1 MSEINTISL
10 YIPGI
15 KIEVYGGDMD
25 IRKVQITGGASYSI
39 SLPKEWAR
47 SQKIA
52 KNDPLAVMVQEDGAL
67 LITPKIPGARVQRE
81 RTFDVTPAM
90 DPVFLFRLL
99 IAAYIGGYSV
109 IRLTAA
115 HRFPPFVRAVVRDFT
130 RMTIGQEV
138 AGETEASITIKD
150 LLNPVEMPL
159 DRTISRMAVIVRS
172 MHRDAMAA
180 LLAGNSVLAE
190 DVIARDND
198 VDRLHWLVSRQ
209 FNLILTDPDMAR
221 SMKITPAT
229 AARFYGLS
237 RLIERIGDH
246 GVSVAENTARL
257 MERRIEA
264 SEKAALEAAMGQAL
278 DLFVRSIDAFFTGE
292 LEDSHRII
300 GMVAPLQV
308 RCSEMEALAQHH
320 KGEITTALV
329 SIIGSIRRLGEYVE
343 DICENTMN
351 HLVAE
356 GKPEG
361 GPALRSP

>member
-1 MSEINTISL
+1 
-10 YIPGI
+10 
-15 KIEVYGGDMD
+15 MD

-52 KNDPLAVMVQEDGAL
+52 KNDPLAILIQQDGTL
-67 LITPKIPGARVQRE
+67 LISPKIPGEKVQRE
-81 RTFDVTPAM
+81 RTFDVPTEM
-90 DPVFLFRLL
+90 DPVLLFRLL

-115 HRFPPFVRAVVRDFT
+115 QRLPPFVRNVVRDFT

-138 AGETEASITIKD
+138 AGETEASITVKD

-172 MHRDAMAA
+172 MHRDAMVA
-180 LLAGNSVLAE
+180 LLTANGTLAE

-198 VDRLHWLVSRQ
+198 VDRLHWLVARQ
-209 FNLILTDPDMAR
+209 FNLILSDPDMAR
-221 SMKITPAT
+221 TMKITPST
-229 AARFYGLS
+229 ASRFYVLS

-246 GVSVAENTARL
+246 GVSVAENTGRL
-257 MERRIEA
+257 MERRLEA
-264 SEKAALEAAMGQAL
+264 SEKNSLSEGMHQAL
-278 DLFVRSIDAFFTGE
+278 DLFVRSIDAFFTGD

-300 GMVAPLQV
+300 GMVAPLHA
-308 RCSEMEALAQHH
+308 RCSEMETMAQHH
-320 KGEITTALV
+320 KGETTTALV
-329 SIIGSIRRLGEYVE
+329 AIISSIRRLGEYAE

-356 GKPEG
+356 GNLEIR
-361 GPALRSP
+361 PASRSP

>member
-1 MSEINTISL
+1 
-10 YIPGI
+10 
-15 KIEVYGGDMD
+15 VD

-47 SQKIA
+47 SQKIQ
-52 KNDPLAVMVQEDGAL
+52 KNDPLAILIQQDGTL
-67 LITPKIPGARVQRE
+67 LITPKIPGEKVQRE
-81 RTFDVTPAM
+81 RNFDVSPGM

-115 HRFPPFVRAVVRDFT
+115 PRLPPFVRTVVRDFT

-159 DRTISRMAVIVRS
+159 DRTISRMAIIVRS

-180 LLAGNSVLAE
+180 LLTANATLAE

-198 VDRLHWLVSRQ
+198 VDRLHWLVARQ
-209 FNLILTDPDMAR
+209 FNLILSDPDMAR
-221 SMKITPAT
+221 SMRITPAM
-229 AARFYGLS
+229 ASRIYVLS

-246 GVSVAENTARL
+246 GVTVAENTGRL
-257 MERRIEA
+257 MERRLEA
-264 SEKAALEAAMGQAL
+264 SEKNSLAEATDQAL
-278 DLFVRSIDAFFTGE
+278 DLFVRSIDAFFTGD

-300 GMVAPLQV
+300 GMVAPLQA
-308 RCSEMEALAQHH
+308 RCSEMETLARHH

-329 SIIGSIRRLGEYVE
+329 AIIGSIRRLGEYAE

-356 GKPEG
+356 GKLEA
-361 GPALRSP
+361 GPASRSP

>member
-1 MSEINTISL
+1 
-10 YIPGI
+10 
-15 KIEVYGGDMD
+15 MD
-25 IRKVQITGGASYSI
+25 IRKVQFTGGASFSI

-52 KNDPLAVMVQEDGAL
+52 KNDPLAILVQEDGSL
-67 LITPKIPGARVQRE
+67 LITPKIPGKKVRRE
-81 RTFDVTPAM
+81 RIFEVSPGM

-115 HRFPPFVRAVVRDFT
+115 PRLPPFVRTVVRDFT

-138 AGETEASITIKD
+138 AGETEASITIMD
-150 LLNPVEMPL
+150 LLNPAEMPL
-159 DRTISRMAVIVRS
+159 DRTISRMAIIVRS
-172 MHRDAMAA
+172 MQRDAMAA
-180 LLAGNSVLAE
+180 LLTANGPLAE

-198 VDRLHWLVSRQ
+198 VDRLHWLIARQ
-209 FNLILTDPDMAR
+209 FNLILADPDMAR
-221 SMKITPAT
+221 SMKVTPGIAS
-229 AARFYGLS
+229 RFYVLS

-246 GVSVAENTARL
+246 GVSIAENACKL

-264 SEKAALEAAMGQAL
+264 TEKNELSEAMDQAL
-278 DLFVRSIDAFFTGE
+278 DLFIRSIDGFFTGD

-300 GMVAPLQV
+300 GMVEPLQA
-308 RCSEMEALAQHH
+308 RCSEMETLAQHH

-329 SIIGSIRRLGEYVE
+329 AIISSIRRLGEYAE

-356 GKPEG
+356 GKLET
-361 GPALRSP
+361 GPASHSP

>member
-1 MSEINTISL
+1 
-10 YIPGI
+10 
-15 KIEVYGGDMD
+15 MD

-52 KNDPLAVMVQEDGAL
+52 KNDPLAILVQEDGSL
-67 LITPKIPGARVQRE
+67 LITPKIPGEKARRE
-81 RTFDVTPAM
+81 RSFDVAPGM

-115 HRFPPFVRAVVRDFT
+115 HRLPPFVRSVVRDFT

-138 AGETEASITIKD
+138 AGETEASVTIKD

-159 DRTISRMAVIVRS
+159 ERTISRMAVIVRS

-180 LLAGNSVLAE
+180 LLTANGTLAE

-198 VDRLHWLVSRQ
+198 VDRLHWLVARQ
-209 FNLILTDPDMAR
+209 FNLILADPALAR
-221 SMKITPAT
+221 SMKVTPAM
-229 AARFYGLS
+229 ASRFYVLS

-246 GVSVAENTARL
+246 GVSVADNAARL

-264 SEKAALEAAMGQAL
+264 SEKTSLDEAMRQAL
-278 DLFVRSIDAFFTGE
+278 DLFVRSIDAFFTGD

-300 GMVAPLQV
+300 GMVAPLEA
-308 RCSEMEALAQHH
+308 RCSEMEALAQRH

-329 SIIGSIRRLGEYVE
+329 AIIGSIRRLGEYAE

-356 GKPEG
+356 GKLET
-361 GPALRSP
+361 GPAPRSS

>member
-1 MSEINTISL
+1 
-10 YIPGI
+10 
-15 KIEVYGGDMD
+15 MD

-39 SLPKEWAR
+39 SLPKGWAR
-47 SQKIA
+47 AQGIR
-52 KNDPLAVMVQEDGAL
+52 KNDPLAILIQEDGTL
-67 LITPKIPGARVQRE
+67 LITPKVPGVKVPRE
-81 RTFDVTPAM
+81 RNFDVSPSM
-90 DPVFLFRLL
+90 DPVLLFRLL

-109 IRLTAA
+109 IRLTAV

-138 AGETEASITIKD
+138 AGETEASIIIKD

-172 MHRDAMAA
+172 MHRDAMVA
-180 LLAGNSVLAE
+180 LLTANGTLAE

-198 VDRLHWLVSRQ
+198 VDRLHWLVARQ
-209 FNLILTDPDMAR
+209 FNLILSDPDMAR
-221 SMKITPAT
+221 SMKITPAV
-229 AARFYGLS
+229 ASRFYVLS

-246 GVSVAENTARL
+246 GVSVAENAGRL
-257 MERRIEA
+257 MERRLEA
-264 SEKAALEAAMGQAL
+264 SEKDALSEAMHQAL
-278 DLFVRSIDAFFTGE
+278 DLFVRSIDAFFTGN

-300 GMVAPLQV
+300 GMVAPLES
-308 RCSEMEALAQHH
+308 RCSEMETLAQHH

-329 SIIGSIRRLGEYVE
+329 SIIGSIRRLGEYAE

-356 GKPEG
+356 GKLEI
-361 GPALRSP
+361 GPASHSP